1 MHWRLFIEEYH
12 PIFHYIKG
20 TENTL
25 ADALSCLPHSQRQ
38 IATISQLSS
47 PHAHTKALGHKI
59 SEINSDNHYFSFLC
73 DDEDLL
79 ECFLNFPPV
88 DWAHPFALD
97 FLTIHTAQLADAKLQ
112 IISH

>member
-1 MHWRLFIEEYH
+1 MCWRLFIEEYH

-25 ADALSCLPHSQRQ
+25 ANALSCLPHSQRQ

-73 DDEDLL
+73 DDEYLF
-79 ECFLNFPPV
+79 ECFLIFPQ
-88 DWAHPFALD
+88 W
-97 FLTIHTAQLADAKLQ
+97 IGHTPLHW
-112 IISH
+112 IF